1 MKLQKVVV
9 KNFRKLNDVEILL
22 DDSTFLIGANNAGK
36 TSTLDAIEIL
46 LSERKLD
53 ASCRSQ
59 HIDSDAVQ
67 TCLDDVIIEG
77 EFTEVPIDIIGSR
90 GFNVQRLFKYTKED
104 GTEAYSF
111 RYRVRLSSDDKSHR
125 EIRLHNEKLKSC
137 YESAKT
143 YQDFIDAGAD
153 SSLDFFSGKDLT
165 KKLTASDLKAL
176 PNDCPSLYEVE
187 ESEEWFENPGGI
199 ASNVISVLPKFLK
212 IKADIL
218 ENEVGSSGT
227 LHDILSVL
235 FEQVRDK
242 SQNYR
247 SAVESLQRLQKELD
261 PQDKESD
268 FGKLMTELNKVV
280 DNVFPTSSI
289 DVTTD
294 LSKPESLKPQF
305 TVMLNSNISTDV
317 AHQGTGLVRSV
328 VFALLKFNQQWR
340 EANTAA
346 HPRSLI
352 IGFEEPELF
361 LHPNAVNNMRN
372 IIYELASNDCQII
385 STTHSPYMIDLSKT
399 VGQIYNSY
407 SIGEKQFTN
416 IFAFNHSKAFNDLME
431 DDRSKIKMLQKID
444 EYVSRVFFAQKAI
457 IVEGDTE
464 CVVFKKTIE
473 VMPESAR
480 KQISD
485 RYQIIKASGKAVI
498 ISLVKYLIA
507 MNVDVFVVHDED
519 SSTPGAVIMNQPIL
533 DALKGDTSKRLMLH
547 NCIEDV
553 LGYSAPSSEKPFN
566 AYQHIKD
573 WSSWDDVPQDWKNVM
588 KKVFSDYAAQL

>member
-46 LSERKLD
+46 LSDKKLD

-59 HIDSDAVQ
+59 YIDSSGVQ
-67 TCLDDVIIEG
+67 TCPDDVIIEG
-77 EFTEVPIDIIGSR
+77 EFTEVPIDIVGSR
-90 GFNVQRLFKYTKED
+90 GFNVQRLFKYTRED

-111 RYRVRLSSDDKSHR
+111 RYRVRLSADDKSHR
-125 EIRLHNEKLKSC
+125 EIRLHNEKLRSC

-143 YQDFIDAGAD
+143 FQDFIDAGAD

-361 LHPNAVNNMRN
+361 LHPNAANNMRN
-372 IIYELASNDCQII
+372 IIYELASYDCQII

-399 VGQIYNSY
+399 VGQVYNSN

-416 IFAFNHSKAFNDLME
+416 IFAFNHSNAFNDLME

-507 MNVDVFVVHDED
+507 MNVDVFVAHDED